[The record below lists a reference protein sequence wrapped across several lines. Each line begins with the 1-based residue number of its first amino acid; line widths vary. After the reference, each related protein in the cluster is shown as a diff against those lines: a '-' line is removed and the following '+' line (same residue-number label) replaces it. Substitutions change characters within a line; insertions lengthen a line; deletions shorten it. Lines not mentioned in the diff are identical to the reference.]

1 MTAYDHQAIT
11 EHLMDGYE
19 EPGTT
24 LFETCFSSEAM
35 SKPDWQRR
43 FLGWLHSQPV
53 DGIEQTD
60 DNVCFVVPDIARH
73 FVRQGLETFQRRG
86 FIDGWQEL

>member
-1 MTAYDHQAIT
+1 V
-11 EHLMDGYE
+11 
-19 EPGTT
+19 
-24 LFETCFSSEAM
+24 
-35 SKPDWQRR
+35 
-43 FLGWLHSQPV
+43 GWLHSQPEV

-73 FVRQGLETFQRRG
+73 FVRQGIETFQRRG